1 MLENNHVQQ
10 YVQFLI
16 RSTSCTRVRDLE
28 RPVLYGRTNVVLNI
42 VTITPTFLYLF
53 IYLFFI
59 YSFVYLFIYLYIFV
73 CIYLFDF
80 YYRCLASYL

>member
-28 RPVLYGRTNVVLNI
+28 RPVLYDRTNVVLNI

-53 IYLFFI
+53 IYLFIYFLFI
-59 YSFVYLFIYLYIFV
+59 HLFIYLSIYIFLYV
-73 CIYLFDF
+73 FIYLIFIIDV
-80 YYRCLASYL
+80 

>member
-28 RPVLYGRTNVVLNI
+28 RPVLYDRTNVVLNI

-53 IYLFFI
+53 IYFLFI
-59 YSFVYLFIYLYIFV
+59 HLFIYLSIYIFLYV
-73 CIYLFDF
+73 FIYLIFIIDV
-80 YYRCLASYL
+80 